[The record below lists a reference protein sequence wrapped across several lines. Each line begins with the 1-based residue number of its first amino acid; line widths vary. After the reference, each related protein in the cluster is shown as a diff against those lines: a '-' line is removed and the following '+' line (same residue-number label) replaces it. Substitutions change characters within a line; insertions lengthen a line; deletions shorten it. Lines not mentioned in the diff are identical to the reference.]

1 MPCTQIGTFKRTPRK
16 GSVCVAGS
24 VHSLMT
30 RSPLLKMVLAFLSE
44 SGKSSRVFAKNSVK
58 KFESERMV
66 GECELVV
73 KLICGRNEVPLSPGC

>member
-1 MPCTQIGTFKRTPRK
+1 
-16 GSVCVAGS
+16 
-24 VHSLMT
+24 
-30 RSPLLKMVLAFLSE
+30 MVLAFLSE